1 MVTKKMSKEADE
13 TGRVKVRKLPLNKET
28 VKDLT
33 PGEKKQIG
41 GGLSLATIGSIV
53 KDIVRNPLPTTRC
66 ITIFECPSIACPT
79 P

>member
-1 MVTKKMSKEADE
+1 MVTKKKSTEADEE

-41 GGLSLATIGSIV
+41 GGLSLATIGSAV
-53 KDIVRNPLPTTRC
+53 KSVVPLRTTGC
-66 ITIFECPSIACPT
+66 PTIFECPSIACPT